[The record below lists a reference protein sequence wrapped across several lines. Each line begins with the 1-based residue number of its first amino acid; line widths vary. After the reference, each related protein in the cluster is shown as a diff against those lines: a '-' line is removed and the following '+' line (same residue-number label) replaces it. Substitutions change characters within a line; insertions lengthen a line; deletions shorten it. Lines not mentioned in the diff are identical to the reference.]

1 MELQQFII
9 DGYIEVLR
17 ILENSLDG
25 LTEHDLNWKPRP
37 DCNSMG
43 WLVWHLARELD
54 YNIAELM
61 GEEQIWTRDGWY
73 SRFNREPKP
82 LDTGFHKFGH
92 TMEDVAAF
100 RSPNVKTL
108 LEYYRAVLEQTQGY
122 INNFSVADLN
132 RELEHTWDFERQ
144 RHVKIATTQVR
155 LMSVLSECLQH
166 AGQVAYIRGLLKGI
180 E

>member
-1 MELQQFII
+1 M
-9 DGYIEVLR
+9 
-17 ILENSLDG
+17 ENSLDG

-100 RSPNVKTL
+100 RSPKVKIL
-108 LEYYRAVLEQTQGY
+108 LEYYRTVLEQTKGY
-122 INNFSVADLN
+122 INNLSAADLN
-132 RELEHTWDFERQ
+132 RELEHIWDFEKQRQ
-144 RHVKIATTQVR
+144 VKVATIQVR

-166 AGQVAYIRGLLKGI
+166 AGQVAYVRGLLKGI
-180 E
+180 